1 MCLRSRN
8 QMNTRIILKLS
19 VIIILIFILAGYP
32 ALSSQEGKAQKNSVD
47 LDKILKKSAEYCS
60 KLADSALYFVCMEK
74 ITEETSQPSREGQLS
89 DPREPTYQELSDPRR
104 NQEFRHEGTPERYRQ
119 GPHKTNLRKNI
130 YVYDYQLIKKSDK
143 IEESRTLLEEN
154 GKKKNEKNAQL
165 KTRKFYS
172 YRSVLGPIGLLAKS
186 QQEKFNYKI
195 IEEKKQQGRDA
206 LVIEA
211 SPKSVSAENSNYGRI
226 WIDKE
231 NSQILRIDVAQE
243 SLVGYKDP
251 KVKGINHII
260 TISHYYEVE
269 KNGLLFPSKT
279 VFEENYTP
287 DKVQAG
293 LWSNYT
299 NTVQEKTLQWTK
311 LEIDYSDYKFFT
323 VDVDVKY

>member
-1 MCLRSRN
+1 
-8 QMNTRIILKLS
+8 MNTKIFSKLS
-19 VIIILIFILAGYP
+19 IIFLLFFAFAVFP
-32 ALSSQEGKAQKNSVD
+32 ALSSQQITTQENSTN
-47 LDKILKKSAEYCS
+47 LDKILTKSAEYCS
-60 KLADSALYFVCMEK
+60 KLADSALYFVCLEK
-74 ITEETSQPSREGQLS
+74 ITEETSLAKKEGQLS
-89 DPREPTYQELSDPRR
+89 NPQEPSYQDLSDPRR

-119 GPHKTNLRKNI
+119 GPYKTNLRKNV

-172 YRSVLGPIGLLAKS
+172 YRSVLGPIGLLGKS
-186 QQEKFNYKI
+186 QQSKFNYKI
-195 IEEKKQQGRDA
+195 IEEKKQKGRDA

-211 SPKSVSAENSNYGRI
+211 TPKEVSKQNSNYGRI

-231 NSQILRIDVAQE
+231 NFKILRIDVAQE

-251 KVKGINHII
+251 KVRGINHII
-260 TISHYYEVE
+260 TISHYYDEE

-287 DKVQAG
+287 DKVQVG
-293 LWSNYT
+293 LWSNYS
-299 NTVQEKTLQWTK
+299 NTVQKKNLQWTK

>member
-1 MCLRSRN
+1 MVYKMFS
-8 QMNTRIILKLS
+8 KLS
-19 VIIILIFILAGYP
+19 FIFFLIVVLMVYP
-32 ALSSQEGKAQKNSVD
+32 ALSSQKGAEGEDSVD

-60 KLADSALYFVCMEK
+60 KLADSALYFVCLEK
-74 ITEETSQPSREGQLS
+74 ITEETSKDSREGQLS
-89 DPREPTYQELSDPRR
+89 NPQERSYRDLTDPLR
-104 NQEFRHEGTPERYRQ
+104 NQGLQHDSIPERYRK
-119 GPHKTNLRKNI
+119 GPHKTNLRKNV

-172 YRSVLGPIGLLAKS
+172 YRSVLGPIGLLSKS
-186 QQEKFNYKI
+186 QQSKFNYKI
-195 IEEKKQQGRDA
+195 IGENKQKGRDA

-211 SPKSVSAENSNYGRI
+211 TPKTVSAENPNYGRI
-226 WIDKE
+226 WIDKV

-260 TISHYYEVE
+260 TISHYYDVE
-269 KNGLLFPSKT
+269 KNGLMFPSKT

-287 DKVQAG
+287 DRVQVG

-299 NTVQEKTLQWTK
+299 NTVQEKTLQRTK
-311 LEIDYSDYKFFT
+311 LEIDYTEYKFFT

>member
-1 MCLRSRN
+1 
-8 QMNTRIILKLS
+8 MNTRIFSTLS
-19 VIIILIFILAGYP
+19 IVFILIAALSAYP
-32 ALSSQEGKAQKNSVD
+32 AWSSQDGTEQEDSAN
-47 LDKILKKSAEYCS
+47 LDKILEKSAEYCS
-60 KLADSALYFVCMEK
+60 KLADSALYFVCLEK
-74 ITEETSQPSREGQLS
+74 IIEETSQDNKEGQLFN
-89 DPREPTYQELSDPRR
+89 PRGPTYGDLTDPRR
-104 NQEFRHEGTPERYRQ
+104 DHEFSTEGIPERYRQ

-172 YRSVLGPIGLLAKS
+172 YRSVLGPIGLLGKS
-186 QQEKFNYKI
+186 QQGKFNYKI
-195 IEEKKQQGRDA
+195 SEEKKHKGRDA

-211 SPKSVSAENSNYGRI
+211 TPKKVSEQSSNYGRI
-226 WIDKE
+226 WIDKK
-231 NSQILRIDVAQE
+231 NSRILRIDVAQE
-243 SLVGYKDP
+243 SLMGYKDP

-260 TISHYYEVE
+260 TISHFYDVE

-287 DKVQAG
+287 DKVQVG

-299 NTVQEKTLQWTK
+299 NTVQKKNLQWSK
-311 LEIDYSDYKFFT
+311 LEIDYTDYKFFT

>member
-1 MCLRSRN
+1 MVYKIFS
-8 QMNTRIILKLS
+8 KLS
-19 VIIILIFILAGYP
+19 FIFFLIVVLMVYP
-32 ALSSQEGKAQKNSVD
+32 ALSSQKGAEGEDSVD

-60 KLADSALYFVCMEK
+60 KLADSALYFVCLEK
-74 ITEETSQPSREGQLS
+74 ITEETSKDSREGQLS
-89 DPREPTYQELSDPRR
+89 NPQERSYRDLTDPRR
-104 NQEFRHEGTPERYRQ
+104 NQGLQHDGIPERYRK
-119 GPHKTNLRKNI
+119 GPHKTNLRKNV

-172 YRSVLGPIGLLAKS
+172 YRSVLGPIGLLSKS
-186 QQEKFNYKI
+186 QQSKFNYKI
-195 IEEKKQQGRDA
+195 IGENKQKGRDA

-211 SPKSVSAENSNYGRI
+211 TPKTVSAENSNYGRI
-226 WIDKE
+226 WIDKV

-260 TISHYYEVE
+260 TISHYYDVE
-269 KNGLLFPSKT
+269 KNGLMFPSKT

-287 DKVQAG
+287 DRVQVG

-299 NTVQEKTLQWTK
+299 NTVQEKTLQRTK
-311 LEIDYSDYKFFT
+311 LEIDYTEYKFFT

>member
-1 MCLRSRN
+1 
-8 QMNTRIILKLS
+8 MNDNVFLKLS
-19 VIIILIFILAGYP
+19 IVFILIFSMTVYP
-32 ALSSQEGKAQKNSVD
+32 ALSSSTTVEGEDSEI

-60 KLADSALYFVCMEK
+60 KLADSALYFVCLEK
-74 ITEETSQPSREGQLS
+74 ITEETSQKSREGKLS
-89 DPREPTYQELSDPRR
+89 NPQEPSYGDLSDPRR
-104 NQEFRHEGTPERYRQ
+104 NQEFRHEGTPDRYRR
-119 GPHKTNLRKNI
+119 GPHQTNLRKNV
-130 YVYDYQLIKKSDK
+130 YVYDYQLIKKGDK

-172 YRSVLGPIGLLAKS
+172 YRSVLGPIGLLGES
-186 QQEKFNYKI
+186 QQAKFDYKV
-195 IEEKKQQGRDA
+195 IEEKKHKDRDA

-211 SPKSVSAENSNYGRI
+211 KPKTTSEKSSNYGRI
-226 WIDKE
+226 WVDKE
-231 NSQILRIDVAQE
+231 TSQILRIDVAQE

-260 TISHYYEVE
+260 TVTHYYDVE
-269 KNGLLFPSKT
+269 KNGLMFPSKT

-287 DKVQAG
+287 DRVQVG

-299 NTVQEKTLQWTK
+299 NSVQKKTLQRTM
-311 LEIDYSDYKFFT
+311 LDIEYSDYKFFT